1 MWEWVTR
8 VKREDYSRA
17 TFFHDSGFNVTAT
30 TSGINPNMLL
40 DGVMACT
47 IDRGETLQQPWQ
59 SIKNGSENIGS
70 GVGVLEWITREEKNT
85 LQDSLKDP
93 TNIIF
98 HQSIWETWWVY

>member
-30 TSGINPNMLL
+30 SGINPNVLL
-40 DGVMACT
+40 DGVVACT
-47 IDRGETLQQPWQ
+47 IDRAKTLQQPWQ

-70 GVGVLEWITREEKNT
+70 AVEILEWVT
-85 LQDSLKDP
+85 
-93 TNIIF
+93 
-98 HQSIWETWWVY
+98 